1 MAGETVATM
10 FLNKVEEIPDQPAL
24 SSREGEG
31 WKTLTWRDYG
41 DAVRET
47 ALGLAALGV
56 EPRQAVAILSANRP
70 EWHIAD
76 IGGLTAGAI
85 TVPVYVTNSP
95 PQVAYILGHSEARVA
110 FVENEDQLL
119 KIEKERD
126 ELPELQHVVIFDGV
140 ASADGFVLT
149 MDDLRAR
156 GRELGESQPDL
167 YESRLKGIEP
177 EDTATIVYTS
187 GTTGPPKG
195 AMLSHKNVVFTVDS
209 LFQRMP
215 EPMNQGRRVS
225 FLPLSHIAERDTSHF
240 LGIYGGLH
248 VYFAESLD
256 TLARDLA
263 EVKPTVLFAVP
274 RVWEKFYA
282 GIQAKLGALPEEQR
296 QMAEGAVTVAKTA
309 VELKQAGEDITDEM
323 KHGLE
328 GADAMLFGPVRAAL
342 GLDQALSLVS
352 GAAPINPEIITFFHA
367 IGLPIAEVYGQ
378 TEDCGPTS
386 LNPREKIKIGTVGPA
401 LPGVEVRIADDGEV
415 LVRGDNV
422 FQGYFK
428 NPEATAEMLEGGWM
442 HSGDV
447 GELDEDGYLT
457 ITDRKK
463 DLIITAAGKN
473 IAPQE
478 LENRLKYHPLVSQA
492 VVIGDRRKFLSAL
505 ITLDQEALAKFA
517 ADQGLGDLS
526 FAELKEHP
534 AVQEQIDGAVG
545 AVNAEFSRAEQIK
558 KWTCSTATSC
568 RRRTR
573 SRPRSRSAAGRSWTS
588 TPTRSRR
595 CTRTDP
601 AQTARPRCS
610 GDWLTVS
617 DPVMP
622 WWSVQ
627 KKEYVTP
634 GCTFLR
640 PHTPVV

>member
-1 MAGETVATM
+1 VAGETVCTM
-10 FLNKVEEIPDQPAL
+10 FWNKVEEIPDQPAL
-24 SSREGEG
+24 SSREGDA
-31 WKTLTWRDYG
+31 WKTLSWRDYG
-41 DAVRET
+41 EAVKEA
-47 ALGLAALGV
+47 ALGLIALGL
-56 EPRQAVAILSANRP
+56 EPKQTVGILSSNRP

-76 IGGLTAGAI
+76 VAGFTAGGT
-85 TVPVYVTNSP
+85 TVPVYLTNSP
-95 PQVAYILGHSEARVA
+95 PQVAYILGHSDAR
-110 FVENEDQLL
+110 FVFAENEEQLL

-126 ELPELQHVVIFDGV
+126 ELPSLQHAVVFDGV

-149 MDDLRAR
+149 MDELRAK
-156 GRELGESQPDL
+156 GRALAEEQPDL
-167 YESRLKGIEP
+167 YETRWKAVEP
-177 EDTATIVYTS
+177 DDTITIVYTS

-195 AMLSHKNVVFTVDS
+195 AMLSHHNVVFTVAS
-209 LFQRMP
+209 LYQRMP
-215 EPMNQGRRVS
+215 EPMNEGRRVS

-282 GIQAKLGALPEEQR
+282 GIQAKLAALPDEQR
-296 QMAEGAVTVAKTA
+296 QMAEMAVGGAKMA
-309 VELKQAGEDITDEM
+309 VEARQAGQAVPEELQQRLQM
-323 KHGLE
+323 
-328 GADAMLFGPVRAAL
+328 ADQMLFAPVRAAL

-352 GAAPINPEIITFFHA
+352 GAAPINPDIIKFFHG

-386 LNPREKIKIGTVGPA
+386 LNPREKIKIGTVGPP
-401 LPGVEVRIADDGEV
+401 LDGVEVRIAEDGEV

-478 LENRLKYHPLVSQA
+478 LENRLKYHPLISQA
-492 VVIGDRRKFLSAL
+492 VIIGDRRPFLSAL
-505 ITLDQEALAKFA
+505 VTLDPEALAKWA
-517 ADQGLGDLS
+517 ADQGLGATDPI
-526 FAELKEHP
+526 ELRGSPELE
-534 AVQEQIDGAVG
+534 AQIAGAVE

-558 KWTCSTATSC
+558 KWTVLDRDFLQEEDEITPTLKV
-568 RRRTR
+568 RRR
-573 SRPRSRSAAGRSWTS
+573 AIVEKYA
-588 TPTRSRR
+588 
-595 CTRTDP
+595 D
-601 AQTARPRCS
+601 AIEA
-610 GDWLTVS
+610 
-617 DPVMP
+617 M
-622 WWSVQ
+622 
-627 KKEYVTP
+627 YA
-634 GCTFLR
+634 
-640 PHTPVV
+640 

>member
-1 MAGETVATM
+1 M
-10 FLNKVEEIPDQPAL
+10 FWNKVEEIPDQPAL
-24 SSREGEG
+24 SSREGDG
-31 WKTLTWRDYG
+31 WKTLTWREYG
-41 DAVRET
+41 QAARET

-56 EPRQAVAILSANRP
+56 EPKDVVGILSLNRP

-76 IGGLTAGAI
+76 VGGFTAGAI

-95 PQVAYILGHSEARVA
+95 PQVAYILGHSGAKVA
-110 FVENEDQLL
+110 FVENQEQLL

-126 ELPELQHVVIFDGV
+126 ELPELKNVVVFDGE
-140 ASADGFVLT
+140 ASADGFVLS

-156 GRELGESQPDL
+156 GRELDEQQPDL
-167 YESRLKGIEP
+167 YEQRWRAVEP
-177 EDTATIVYTS
+177 DDTATIVYTS

-195 AMLSHKNVVFTVDS
+195 AMLSHRNITFTCAA
-209 LFQRMP
+209 LHARMP
-215 EPMNQGRRVS
+215 EPPNTGRRVS

-240 LGIYGGLH
+240 LGIYNGLH

-263 EVKPTVLFAVP
+263 DVKPTILFAVP

-296 QMAEGAVTVAKTA
+296 GMAEMAVAGAKMAVEARQAGQEVPEDLQQRLQMAD
-309 VELKQAGEDITDEM
+309 Q
-323 KHGLE
+323 
-328 GADAMLFGPVRAAL
+328 MLFGPVRAAL
-342 GLDQALSLVS
+342 GLDEALMLVS
-352 GAAPINPEIITFFHA
+352 GAAPINPDIIKFFHA

-386 LNPREKIKIGTVGPA
+386 LNPRDKIKIGTVGPP
-401 LPGVEVRIADDGEV
+401 LDGVEVHIADDGEV
-415 LVRGDNV
+415 LVKGDNV

-492 VVIGDRRKFLSAL
+492 VVIGDRRPFLSAL
-505 ITLDQEALAKFA
+505 ITLDQEALGKFA
-517 ADQGLGDLS
+517 ADQGIADTDP
-526 FAELKEHP
+526 AQLKDHP
-534 AVQEQIDGAVG
+534 AVKEQIDGAV
-545 AVNAEFSRAEQIK
+545 ASVNAEFSRAEQIK
-558 KWTCSTATSC
+558 KWEVLERDFLQEEDEITPTLKV
-568 RRRTR
+568 RRR
-573 SRPRSRSAAGRSWTS
+573 AI
-588 TPTRSRR
+588 
-595 CTRTDP
+595 
-601 AQTARPRCS
+601 
-610 GDWLTVS
+610 VEKYS
-617 DPVMP
+617 DRI
-622 WWSVQ
+622 
-627 KKEYVTP
+627 EALYA
-634 GCTFLR
+634 
-640 PHTPVV
+640 